1 MKLSA
6 SRLWKAPAEMSS
18 QQTENY
24 NDCSARQHGVCL
36 TNNIPGKNA
45 NESTYEG
52 CAGIKVLDK
61 NIRVFPCHGVT
72 ENAAAN
78 TGDYAYEDKK
88 KDSVLTGGGLS
99 HLNPYNGENTKTKRI
114 HYKHNLVIYGFFL
127 HYEVLHGRKR

>member
-1 MKLSA
+1 
-6 SRLWKAPAEMSS
+6 MSS

-61 NIRVFPCHGVT
+61 NITMCYNEYTSNGV
-72 ENAAAN
+72 
-78 TGDYAYEDKK
+78 Y
-88 KDSVLTGGGLS
+88 
-99 HLNPYNGENTKTKRI
+99 
-114 HYKHNLVIYGFFL
+114 FF
-127 HYEVLHGRKR
+127 VRF